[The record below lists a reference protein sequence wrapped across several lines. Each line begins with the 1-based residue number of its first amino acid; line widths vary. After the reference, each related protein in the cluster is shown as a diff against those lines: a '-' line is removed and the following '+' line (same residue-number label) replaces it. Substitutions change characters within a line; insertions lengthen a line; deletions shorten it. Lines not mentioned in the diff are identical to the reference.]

1 MDIQTFISF
10 AEELRH
16 IAVAEARHCIPDA
29 EDVEDVAQET
39 MLRLWER
46 RNDLTPELTKLHK
59 YTTKVARNICLD
71 KHRTRRRHPIF
82 QLLWHNNKEKEK
94 EKEEEYDI
102 PSYDSPQ
109 IKLEASETMSIY
121 QSAISKL
128 PYNWRIILTMRG
140 EKDMEYS
147 EIAQILGTTESSVR
161 GTLCKAKKKIIE
173 LIKKEIR

>member
-10 AEELRH
+10 AEELRR
-16 IAVAEARHCIPDA
+16 IAVAEARRYIPDA

-59 YTTKVARNICLD
+59 YTTKVAKNICLD
-71 KHRTRRRHPIF
+71 KHRTRRRYPIF
-82 QLLWHNNKEKEK
+82 QLLWHNNK

-109 IKLEASETMSIY
+109 IKLETSETMSIY

-140 EKDMEYS
+140 EQDMEYS
-147 EIAQILGTTESSVR
+147 EMAQILGTTEASVR
-161 GTLCKAKKKIIE
+161 GTLSKAKKKIIE